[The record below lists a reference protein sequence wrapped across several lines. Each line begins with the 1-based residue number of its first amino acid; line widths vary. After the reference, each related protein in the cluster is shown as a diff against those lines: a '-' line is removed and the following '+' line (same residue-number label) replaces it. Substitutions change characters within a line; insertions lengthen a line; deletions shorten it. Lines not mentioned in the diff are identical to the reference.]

1 MDIYAMHVLFRTLG
15 QQQGLQQ
22 VRGILS
28 ESIDEF
34 LNEAIVQN
42 VRAAILGNTIP
53 LQDVRTPQYTK
64 VSSFNAY
71 HTLFVTYSFSKE
83 VPVEQSNEG
92 TEVECTLP
100 ESPVC
105 ITNFVLRYKNPGA
118 KVIKRDCRV
127 IESERLY
134 QTLDDYLNRASYDYP
149 IVSLNR
155 GIDDKRF
162 VISLFTG
169 DSLLDVDGFDISYIK
184 MPAVVHLDEEAWEAG
199 NKDTS
204 RNCDLPEHLHRQIVE
219 TAVALWFQT
228 LGLTSE
234 QQERDNNNKNQQ

>member
-1 MDIYAMHVLFRTLG
+1 MHVLFRTLG

-28 ESIDEF
+28 ESIDGF

-42 VRAAILGNTIP
+42 VRAAILGNARP

-71 HTLFVTYSFSKE
+71 YTLFVTYSFSKE

-169 DSLLDVDGFDISYIK
+169 DSLLNVDGFDISYIK

>member
-22 VRGILS
+22 IRGILP

-34 LNEAIVQN
+34 LNEAIIQN
-42 VRAAILGNTIP
+42 ARVAILGNARP

-64 VSSFNAY
+64 VSAFNSY

-100 ESPVC
+100 ESPIC

-127 IESERLY
+127 IESERLH

-169 DSLLDVDGFDISYIK
+169 DSLLDVDGFDISYVK
-184 MPAVVHLDEEAWEAG
+184 MPAVVHLDEDAWESG

-204 RNCDLPEHLHRQIVE
+204 QSCDLPEHTHHQIVE

-234 QQERDNNNKNQQ
+234 QQERENNNKNQQ

>member
-22 VRGILS
+22 IRGILS

-34 LNEAIVQN
+34 INEAIVQN
-42 VRAAILGNTIP
+42 ARTAILGNARP

-71 HTLFVTYSFSKE
+71 HTLFDTYSFNKE
-83 VPVEQSNEG
+83 IPATETNEG
-92 TEVECTLP
+92 IEVECTLP
-100 ESPVC
+100 ETPIC
-105 ITNFVLRYKNPGA
+105 ITNFVLKYKGDGS
-118 KVIKRDCRV
+118 KIVKKDCRV

-169 DSLLDVDGFDISYIK
+169 DSQLDVDGIDISYVK

-204 RNCDLPEHLHRQIVE
+204 RSCDLPEHLHRQIVE

>member
-1 MDIYAMHVLFRTLG
+1 MHVLFRTLG

-42 VRAAILGNTIP
+42 VRAAILGNTRP

-169 DSLLDVDGFDISYIK
+169 DSLLNVDGFDISYIK